1 MDYEVLKTEIM
12 GSDYDTLR
20 EAQDYQ
26 GIANALNLAPSID
39 NQMPQPDIPK
49 RLTLSGIFAVVAQ
62 AAPTDV
68 VKLGDIAGWIVDRT
82 EEAIKANDRL
92 QMTNY
97 LAICSGKLSV
107 ASKTALQSLLA
118 ETEPDP
124 NWSAT
129 IAGQS
134 RAQVLGLGTVSAVD
148 IQKVLN

>member
-1 MDYEVLKTEIM
+1 MNYEVLKTEIM

-39 NQMPQPDIPK
+39 NPTPQPDIPK
-49 RLTLSGIFAVVAQ
+49 RLTLSGIFAVISQ

-68 VKLGDIAGWIVDRT
+68 AKLGEIAGWIVDRT
-82 EEAIKANDRL
+82 EKAIEANDRL

-97 LAICSGKLSV
+97 LAICSGKLSI
-107 ASKTALQSLLA
+107 ASKAALQSLLA

-129 IAGQS
+129 ITGQS
-134 RAQVLGLGTVSAVD
+134 RAQVLGLGWVGASDV
-148 IQKVLN
+148 QRVLQ